1 MCDTTFTFGQRGDH
15 FFQCPS
21 LQDHTRL
28 PKKLTSFLTSSQ
40 LQKVHHITLG
50 FENSFLITYR
60 DKTGHDHIESRG
72 LPPELENFLYAT
84 PPNGAT
90 TRNIPNLRLILGPYN
105 TSFFVHDG
113 SSYLWMNLPQPL
125 LSALQSRIKNGSWTD
140 KPRIVALGAD
150 GNFLLITEKHAAVW
164 DLSHYR
170 TISSMLEYSRTQDR
184 GIEEIHAGTLH
195 PYRYQ
200 CFVAQSRNGTL
211 LHENLPPHQ
220 VAGVE
225 GMTAAV
231 MRDTKEAERKA
242 KVERRPSLQQRASLT
257 RDWGERKQEF
267 RAQANGLRLSLSL
280 SVSAAG
286 IAGGI
291 GKMLG

>member
-1 MCDTTFTFGQRGDH
+1 M
-15 FFQCPS
+15 
-21 LQDHTRL
+21 
-28 PKKLTSFLTSSQ
+28 
-40 LQKVHHITLG
+40 
-50 FENSFLITYR
+50 
-60 DKTGHDHIESRG
+60 
-72 LPPELENFLYAT
+72 
-84 PPNGAT
+84 
-90 TRNIPNLRLILGPYN
+90 
-105 TSFFVHDG
+105 HDG